1 MLASGLVFGAA
12 CLRIRRRLIG
22 EAWASS
28 LRKRDEI
35 LRTTED
41 DQPSG
46 RGSITCVRRWH
57 GARPHAEHAARRAHG
72 AYFTTKPSVPPGLV
86 SRPPPRSAATEKSP
100 ATSAPPPPKRFDQ
113 RCAPLGEYLARNMSP
128 PPRSGS
134 RPPPKSTAP
143 VKLPV
148 TITLPLP
155 SSATLVAPSSL
166 VPPKLLDHRGAPSG
180 EYSARKMSRPPA
192 LVSSPVPKSAVFWN
206 SPVTATF
213 PPPSTPMPCAT
224 SKPLPP
230 NRLAHKGAPSGVYF
244 TRKTSG
250 PPALVTVPKPK
261 LTVPLKYP
269 VTSTLLAPS
278 TAMAVPLS
286 KPELPTCLTHRGAPD
301 AEYFATKTSP
311 RYVPAAVRGP
321 VPKLT
326 VCLK

>member
-46 RGSITCVRRWH
+46 RGSITCVRAPAWRAAAC
-57 GARPHAEHAARRAHG
+57 GARRAPRSRRVLHDEAVGPARTGEPAATKVRGHREIPGDQGIAAPIRRHG
-72 AYFTTKPSVPPGLV
+72 QPGVVVPLPG
-86 SRPPPRSAATEKSP
+86 PPRPQVRPRGRELRHVDVVGLIAPQDRAPERDRVQDGPRQDDVARAVRRDPRGLLPSD
-100 ATSAPPPPKRFDQ
+100 PPPPKRFDQ

-180 EYSARKMSRPPA
+180 EYSAR
-192 LVSSPVPKSAVFWN
+192 
-206 SPVTATF
+206 
-213 PPPSTPMPCAT
+213 
-224 SKPLPP
+224 
-230 NRLAHKGAPSGVYF
+230 
-244 TRKTSG
+244 
-250 PPALVTVPKPK
+250 
-261 LTVPLKYP
+261 
-269 VTSTLLAPS
+269 
-278 TAMAVPLS
+278 
-286 KPELPTCLTHRGAPD
+286 
-301 AEYFATKTSP
+301 
-311 RYVPAAVRGP
+311 
-321 VPKLT
+321 
-326 VCLK
+326 

>member
-1 MLASGLVFGAA
+1 MAPVRMTLPAPSAVTPAA
-12 CLRIRRRLIG
+12 C
-22 EAWASS
+22 S
-28 LRKRDEI
+28 
-35 LRTTED
+35 
-41 DQPSG
+41 PSD
-46 RGSITCVRRWH
+46 
-57 GARPHAEHAARRAHG
+57 
-72 AYFTTKPSVPPGLV
+72 
-86 SRPPPRSAATEKSP
+86 
-100 ATSAPPPPKRFDQ
+100 PPPPKRFDQ
-113 RCAPLGEYLARNMSP
+113 RYAPLGEYLARNMSP

-230 NRLAHKGAPSGVYF
+230 NRLAHRGAPSGVYF

-250 PPALVTVPKPK
+250 PPPPVTAPNQK
-261 LTVPLKYP
+261 LTAPLNYRA
-269 VTSTLLAPS
+269 TTTLLARPPP
-278 TAMAVPLS
+278 MAVPFPS
-286 KPELPTCLTHRGAPD
+286 PDLPISFP
-301 AEYFATKTSP
+301 
-311 RYVPAAVRGP
+311 PAGR
-321 VPKLT
+321 
-326 VCLK
+326 